1 MVKYFVNLPL
11 RYIHRD
17 STYLEYFMKYKL
29 NPELGMDAIS
39 IDNIDIDWHKK
50 TAEKIEKNGL
60 VCSIHLPFHD
70 LQPGS
75 IDDYILEATRKRL
88 LSALSIAKIYNPKFL
103 VAHANFIP
111 LYLELFSKW
120 LKRAVETWEMVA
132 DNWPDHPP
140 IYLENVRE
148 YDPRPLAD
156 LFSELSHLNIKFC
169 FDVGHWSSYSGGLKL
184 DNMSTWIQVM
194 APYLRHLHLHDNDG
208 VKDEH
213 FGLGVGCIPW
223 VELFA
228 GLELLDLSPTFTL
241 EPHTKDDLEHS
252 WKFIKKH
259 TSWFGRLGI
268 KKSSIPDV

>member
-17 STYLEYFMKYKL
+17 KTYLEYFIAHKI
-29 NPELGMDAIS
+29 NPELGLDAIS
-39 IDNIDIDWHKK
+39 IDYIEIKWHKK
-50 TAEKIEKNGL
+50 IAEQIEKNGL

-75 IDDYILEATRKRL
+75 IDNYILEATRKRL
-88 LSALSIAKIYNPKFL
+88 ISALDIAKIYNPKFL

-111 LYLELFSKW
+111 LYIELFSQW
-120 LKRAVETWEMVA
+120 LKRSVETWERIV
-132 DNWPDHPP
+132 DSWPDHPP

-148 YDPRPLAD
+148 YDPKALAD

-169 FDVGHWSSYSGGLKL
+169 FDVGHWASYSGGLKL
-184 DNMSTWIQVM
+184 DNMSKWIQVM

-208 VKDEH
+208 VKDDH
-213 FGLGVGCIPW
+213 FGLGVGSIPW
-223 VELFA
+223 AELFA
-228 GLELLDLSPTFTL
+228 GLELLELSPTFTL
-241 EPHTKDDLEHS
+241 EPHTKEDLEQC

-268 KKSSIPDV
+268 KKSSIPDK